1 MLFEDRVDAE
11 LDGLA
16 LKDGLVDPAED
27 VVEDDVVHEEGNA
40 GGGWMGSFC
49 AVG

>member
-16 LKDGLVDPAED
+16 LKVGLVDSAED
-27 VVEDDVVHEEGNA
+27 VVEDEVVREEESA
-40 GGGWMGSFC
+40 GGGWMSSFC